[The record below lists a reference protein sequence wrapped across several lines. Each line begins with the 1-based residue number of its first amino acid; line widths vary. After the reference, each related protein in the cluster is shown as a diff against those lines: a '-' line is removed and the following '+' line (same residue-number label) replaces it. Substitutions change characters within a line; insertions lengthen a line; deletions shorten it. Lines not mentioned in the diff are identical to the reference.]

1 MLQSDKLV
9 KKAVVALSDGEVVL
23 LPALVASAAE
33 VITVV
38 RVEW

>member
-1 MLQSDKLV
+1 MLPCHWQT
-9 KKAVVALSDGEVVL
+9 AVVASSGGEVVL